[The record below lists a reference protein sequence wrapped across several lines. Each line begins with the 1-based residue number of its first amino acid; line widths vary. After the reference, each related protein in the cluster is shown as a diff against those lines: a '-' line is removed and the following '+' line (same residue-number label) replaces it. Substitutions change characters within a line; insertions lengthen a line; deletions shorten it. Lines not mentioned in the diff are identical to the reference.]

1 MKKINWWQDKY
12 EHQFTATG
20 NVKWAWKARN
30 KKYKDYFYYS
40 LPKSI
45 EETGANSFLFKAEYE
60 GSNEDN

>member
-20 NVKWAWKARN
+20 NVKWAWKARD

-45 EETGANSFLFKAEYE
+45 EETGANSFLFKVEYE